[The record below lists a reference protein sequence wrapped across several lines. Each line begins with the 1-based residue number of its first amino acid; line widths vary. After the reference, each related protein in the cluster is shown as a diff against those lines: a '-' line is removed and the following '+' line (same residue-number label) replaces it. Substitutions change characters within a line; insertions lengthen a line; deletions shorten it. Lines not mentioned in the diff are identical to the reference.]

1 MRHLHQS
8 FYLYLKFMFLTKE
21 NYPNN
26 NEIILVQKFHICW
39 IIYDLTEDEML
50 LPKFRSSYQY
60 FLDFIVDICGDKLLN
75 ETRNNLPPIYLPAI
89 SSNYSHIINFLN
101 DKYDPNTFN
110 QHRLLD
116 FAVTVLFL
124 KYCFV

>member
-1 MRHLHQS
+1 M
-8 FYLYLKFMFLTKE
+8 
-21 NYPNN
+21 
-26 NEIILVQKFHICW
+26 
-39 IIYDLTEDEML
+39 
-50 LPKFRSSYQY
+50 
-60 FLDFIVDICGDKLLN
+60 DICGDKLLN

-116 FAVTVLFL
+116 FAVTVLLFSGNIVL
-124 KYCFV
+124 FKQILQKHIRIFETYKAQNSNQLINYLIFCGIFQLNSFFTNSLDSLFQVPILLT